1 VRADVLGREDLPQHA
16 LLAVVGQELFE
27 VRPHAHVVPW
37 PHAVAGVGGPILVDL
52 GMEKHNCT
60 RMKRWLR
67 PRLLPLLLL
76 ICMVSQEPALFATTI
91 LDYTTWKAR

>member
-1 VRADVLGREDLPQHA
+1 VRADVPGREDLPQHA
-16 LLAVVGQELFE
+16 LLAAVGQELSE
-27 VRPHAHVVPW
+27 VQPHAHVVPW

-60 RMKRWLR
+60 MMMRWLR

-76 ICMVSQEPALFATTI
+76 ICMVNQEPAIFTTTI

>member
-52 GMEKHNCT
+52 GMEKHNYT
-60 RMKRWLR
+60 RMKR
-67 PRLLPLLLL
+67 
-76 ICMVSQEPALFATTI
+76 
-91 LDYTTWKAR
+91 